1 MLENV
6 FDYLY
11 NTAPLLFFKLER
23 KGRILDMNRF
33 AAAKVGPL
41 PPDAVFSELIVDF
54 ESMFDLESLIHSS
67 DREHLLTL
75 NTPDQQLQSF
85 LFEFTLSN
93 SHILAFG
100 RTETKDLGK
109 MQAEM
114 MTLNRD
120 FTNLNR
126 QLQKKNAQLQ
136 HALDHVKTLQGIIP
150 ICMHCHKIRNDQ
162 QIWDKLE
169 AYLSEH
175 TEAQLSHGICPE
187 CMEQYYPDLD
197 DDDDDDDDGHGT

>member
-1 MLENV
+1 MFEKV
-6 FDYLY
+6 FDYIY
-11 NTAPLLFFKLER
+11 NSAPLLFFKLDRE
-23 KGRILDMNRF
+23 GRILDMNRF
-33 AAAKVGPL
+33 AAGKVGPL
-41 PPDAVFSELIVDF
+41 SPDAVFSDLIVDF
-54 ESMFDLESLIHSS
+54 EFTFDLETLIHSS

-93 SHILAFG
+93 SHILVFG
-100 RTETKDLGK
+100 RSETKDLGK

-114 MTLNRD
+114 ITLNRD
-120 FTNLNR
+120 FANLNR

-136 HALDHVKTLQGIIP
+136 HAMDHVKTLQGIIP
-150 ICMHCHKIRNDQ
+150 ICMHCHKIRNDK
-162 QIWDKLE
+162 QIWDRLE

-187 CMEQYYPDLD
+187 CMEKYYSDLYD
-197 DDDDDDDDGHGT
+197 DDDDKGHGNP